1 MDKKIKVLHLATKNS
16 TVAKLMTD
24 KLKEI
29 EKFGYEIQTMSS
41 GDIQQMDFPFKHF
54 TVKISRKI
62 NPLMDLMSLI
72 RIYLILRKN
81 KFHIVHTH
89 TAKAGF
95 VGRVAARLAGVPIV
109 VHTSHGL
116 PFFKGQSSIKN
127 FIYKKLEQVASLFSD
142 GYFSQNKEDL
152 KVIRRMVPSRLLVGY
167 EGNGVHLPRI
177 DQHPKLSEQEKK
189 ELKKSLSIQ
198 ENKFVF
204 LMGARFEDVKNHQ
217 MLINALAL
225 CKENDS
231 FQVLLAGNGPL
242 LNYYKDKVMELGLEK
257 KVVFLGFRNDIL
269 DLMQISDAVLLTSKK
284 EGIPRILME
293 AMAMSLPV
301 LATDVLGTREV
312 VVHGETGEL
321 VQLNDEQK
329 LAKKMV
335 EWADPRYRDKLLV
348 YKRNGRKRIENYFTE
363 SLVACRIHR
372 FYEELLKR
380 KKFR

>member
-142 GYFSQNKEDL
+142 GYFSQNKE
-152 KVIRRMVPSRLLVGY
+152 
-167 EGNGVHLPRI
+167 
-177 DQHPKLSEQEKK
+177 
-189 ELKKSLSIQ
+189 
-198 ENKFVF
+198 
-204 LMGARFEDVKNHQ
+204 
-217 MLINALAL
+217 
-225 CKENDS
+225 
-231 FQVLLAGNGPL
+231 
-242 LNYYKDKVMELGLEK
+242 
-257 KVVFLGFRNDIL
+257 
-269 DLMQISDAVLLTSKK
+269 
-284 EGIPRILME
+284 
-293 AMAMSLPV
+293 
-301 LATDVLGTREV
+301 
-312 VVHGETGEL
+312 
-321 VQLNDEQK
+321 
-329 LAKKMV
+329 
-335 EWADPRYRDKLLV
+335 
-348 YKRNGRKRIENYFTE
+348 
-363 SLVACRIHR
+363 
-372 FYEELLKR
+372 
-380 KKFR
+380 